1 MVIVLLLCHLKLFCI
16 RHSDSIRPRGSITHR
31 VLNLD
36 PQINM
41 ERPVSNL
48 SPAQEYYRRMNV
60 DKRTLEKMR
69 FGIVLTLGTITL
81 VACVIYIIY
90 RCTRNLLIDPNE
102 EHKEAERETEEGTRS
117 RLLKRTSTT
126 EVCTISNA
134 EFYVWGFS

>member
-1 MVIVLLLCHLKLFCI
+1 
-16 RHSDSIRPRGSITHR
+16 
-31 VLNLD
+31 
-36 PQINM
+36 M

-69 FGIVLTLGTITL
+69 FGIILTLGTITL

-134 EFYVWGFS
+134 EFYV